1 MQTDEQMTRPVVL
14 ASGTVA
20 DICAFLHCSR
30 TTLWRRM
37 KENPENFRKFRT
49 RIVLID
55 NQPINH

>member
-1 MQTDEQMTRPVVL
+1 MTRPVVL

-37 KENPENFRKFRT
+37 KENPECFRKFRT

-55 NQPINH
+55 NQPINN